1 MSQPFQNQQFS
12 QDKRQN
18 TADFF
23 ELPRACNWTAP
34 KTVPSASLRPAQR
47 TVEVFGLPPDVS
59 EDLVMNY
66 FENVKRSKGGP
77 VSTVVINP
85 DSQKCL
91 VTFESAEG
99 KAVDLTP
106 SVSSCA
112 YSATETTDMIIF
124 DKLISF
130 MKLIRSSRRFDR
142 VSNIIKDFK

>member
-1 MSQPFQNQQFS
+1 
-12 QDKRQN
+12 
-18 TADFF
+18 
-23 ELPRACNWTAP
+23 
-34 KTVPSASLRPAQR
+34 
-47 TVEVFGLPPDVS
+47 
-59 EDLVMNY
+59 MNY

>member
-1 MSQPFQNQQFS
+1 MSQQFQNQQFS

-18 TADFF
+18 TADVF
-23 ELPRACNWTAP
+23 ELPRASNWTAP
-34 KTVPSASLRPAQR
+34 KTVPSASLHPAQR
-47 TVEVFGLPPDVS
+47 TVEVFGLPPGAS

-77 VSTVVINP
+77 VSTMVINP

-106 SVSSCA
+106 SVSSFA

-124 DKLISF
+124 DQLSSF
-130 MKLIRSSRRFDR
+130 MKLIRTSRRFDR
-142 VSNIIKDFK
+142 MSNIIKDFK